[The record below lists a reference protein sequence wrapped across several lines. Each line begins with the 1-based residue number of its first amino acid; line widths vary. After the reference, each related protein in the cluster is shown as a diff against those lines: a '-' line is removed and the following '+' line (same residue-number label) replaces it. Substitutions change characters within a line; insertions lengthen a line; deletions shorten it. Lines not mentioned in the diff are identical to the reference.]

1 MQELLENLT
10 IVSTIEVNQ
19 KLCTASATFT
29 VHRDSVWG
37 SLTRRWYGED
47 RLRNLNRL
55 QDLYMMAML
64 RCEIF
69 ELQNTNAATSERILR
84 FVRASLPGL
93 ENLATTYADDS
104 TVQSKLRVLI
114 DDVTGFLASRS
125 LVSTDATR
133 LSP

>member
-19 KLCTASATFT
+19 KLCTYGATFT
-29 VHRDSVWG
+29 VHRDSMWG

-55 QDLYMMAML
+55 QDLYTLAML
-64 RCEIF
+64 RCELI
-69 ELQNTNAATSERILR
+69 ELQAAERAVADRILR
-84 FVRASLPGL
+84 FVRTSLPGL
-93 ENLATTYADDS
+93 ENLATTYAEDS

-114 DDVTGFLASRS
+114 DNVSEFLAVRNIR
-125 LVSTDATR
+125 TIE
-133 LSP
+133 P